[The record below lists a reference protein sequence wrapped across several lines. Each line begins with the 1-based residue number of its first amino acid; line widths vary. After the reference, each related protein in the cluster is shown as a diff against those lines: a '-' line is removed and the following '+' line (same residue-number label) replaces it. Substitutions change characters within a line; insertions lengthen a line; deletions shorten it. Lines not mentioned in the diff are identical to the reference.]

1 MLSCAAKVCGGIS
14 ISMYFSQRPVDG
26 ICTKLCF
33 LRVLCASAVR
43 CMPEVLIEA
52 RGIHAYYG
60 ASHVLHGVD
69 LVLNR
74 GEAVGLMGRNGMGK
88 TTLLRSILGLL
99 PAYEGEVKVRG
110 MDMTRS
116 APHRI
121 ARAGIAYVPEGRGIF
136 SRLSVEENLVMAA
149 RPGVDGKRDWT
160 FGRVLSLF
168 PRLAERLRHGGQQL
182 SGGEQQMLTIGRAL
196 LTNPDVL
203 ILDEATEGLA
213 PLVAREIWAILS
225 QLRDAG
231 LSAIIVDKNFSAVSS
246 ITDRNIVLVKGRVV
260 LEGSAIDLKRD
271 PEALQRH
278 LGI

>member
-1 MLSCAAKVCGGIS
+1 VA
-14 ISMYFSQRPVDG
+14 
-26 ICTKLCF
+26 
-33 LRVLCASAVR
+33 
-43 CMPEVLIEA
+43 EVLIEA

-99 PAYEGEVKVRG
+99 PLQAGNVKVRG
-110 MDMTRS
+110 MDLTGA

-136 SRLSVEENLVMAA
+136 ADLSVEENLVMAA
-149 RPGVDGKRDWT
+149 RAGTGGKREWT
-160 FGRVLSLF
+160 FERVLSMF
-168 PRLAERLRHGGQQL
+168 PRLAERLGHGGQQL

-196 LTNPDVL
+196 MTNPDVL
-203 ILDEATEGLA
+203 VLDEAMEGLA
-213 PLVAREIWAILS
+213 PLMAREIWTILW

-231 LSAIIVDKNFSAVSS
+231 LSAIIVDKNFSAVSALS
-246 ITDRNIVLVKGRVV
+246 DSHMVLVKGRVV
-260 LEGSAIDLKRD
+260 LEGRAADLKRD
-271 PEALQRH
+271 PQALQRH

>member
-1 MLSCAAKVCGGIS
+1 MLNST
-14 ISMYFSQRPVDG
+14 Y
-26 ICTKLCF
+26 T
-33 LRVLCASAVR
+33 
-43 CMPEVLIEA
+43 MPEELIEA

-69 LVLNR
+69 LVLHR

-99 PAYEGEVKVRG
+99 SQKEGQVKVRG
-110 MDMTRS
+110 VDMTHA

-136 SRLSVEENLVMAA
+136 ADLSVEENLVMAA
-149 RPGVDGKRDWT
+149 RPGIDGKRGWT
-160 FGRVLSLF
+160 LPRVLSVF
-168 PRLAERLRHGGQQL
+168 PRLAERLGHGGQQL

-213 PLVAREIWAILS
+213 PLVAREIWAILG
-225 QLRDAG
+225 QLCETG
-231 LSAIIVDKNFSAVSS
+231 MSAIVVDKNFSAVSS
-246 ITDRNIVLVKGRVV
+246 MTDRNIVLVKGRIVMQ
-260 LEGSAIDLKRD
+260 GSAADLKRD

-278 LGI
+278 LGV